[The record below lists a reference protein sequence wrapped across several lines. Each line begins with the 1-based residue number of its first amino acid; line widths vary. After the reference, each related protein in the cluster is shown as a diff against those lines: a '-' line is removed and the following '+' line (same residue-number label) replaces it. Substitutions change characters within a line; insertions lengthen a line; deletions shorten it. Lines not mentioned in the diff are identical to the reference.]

1 MNLNLIRLGAGA
13 AAAGGLCSILLGL
26 DHLAD
31 PDGGP
36 MSMVG
41 YLGRG
46 LLLPVAII
54 ALAALCRPRSTGLAT
69 TGAVLGVLGSL
80 VQTALLLL
88 NLTGVGD
95 FFESPAAP
103 AALLS
108 LLVGLL
114 LLGIACLR
122 ARALPVWAGLGV
134 LLGIVLSG
142 VPIYGEIAFGL
153 LYIAIGWAMSR
164 RTAPEMVPAVG

>member
-1 MNLNLIRLGAGA
+1 MNVSLARLGAA
-13 AAAGGLCSILLGL
+13 AAAGGGLCSVLLGL
-26 DHLAD
+26 DHLAE

-36 MSMVG
+36 LSTVG

-54 ALAALCRPRSTGLAT
+54 AIAVLCRPRSASLAT
-69 TGAVLGVLGSL
+69 TGAVLGVLSSL
-80 VQTALLLL
+80 VQVAILLL

-95 FFESPAAP
+95 FFESPAGP
-103 AALLS
+103 ASLLG

-122 ARALPVWAGLGV
+122 ARALPVWAGVGV
-134 LLGIVLSG
+134 LLGVVLSG
-142 VPIYGEIAFGL
+142 VPVYGEIAFGL
-153 LYIAIGWAMSR
+153 LYVAIGWAMSR
-164 RTAPEMVPAVG
+164 RAAPAVVPAVS

>member
-1 MNLNLIRLGAGA
+1 MNVTLIRLGAAA

-36 MSMVG
+36 MSTVG

-46 LLLPVAII
+46 LFLPVAII
-54 ALAALCRPRSTGLAT
+54 AIAALCRPRSSGLAT
-69 TGAVLGVLGSL
+69 TGAVLGVLASL
-80 VQTALLLL
+80 VQAAILLLS
-88 NLTGVGD
+88 LTGVGD
-95 FFESPAAP
+95 FFESPAGP
-103 AALLS
+103 ASLLG

-122 ARALPVWAGLGV
+122 AGALPIWAAVGV
-134 LLGIVLSG
+134 LVGIVLSG
-142 VPIYGEIAFGL
+142 IPAYGEIAFGL
-153 LYIAIGWAMSR
+153 LYIAIGWVMSR
-164 RTAPEMVPAVG
+164 RATPEVVPAVG